1 MRSMS
6 LSFRVRVKDRQRLSV
21 GNRPVDQQLFYQLM
35 LKRIKFF
42 LVILI
47 KIFALLSSG
56 QSLAFIVPLSIIPC
70 LKALKLCTKRNLV
83 ILMKKSWF
91 CHDSAVFVVL
101 KCEQRNYWKKR
112 YNSNKIFL
120 MQKHVR
126 CACLYRHATTAIL
139 TSLIRDNTLLFKCSL
154 VSEVSKSSPKIY
166 YSCILEPISCDFR

>member
-1 MRSMS
+1 MS
-6 LSFRVRVKDRQRLSV
+6 LSFRVRVKDRKRLSV

-83 ILMKKSWF
+83 ILMKKS
-91 CHDSAVFVVL
+91 
-101 KCEQRNYWKKR
+101 
-112 YNSNKIFL
+112 
-120 MQKHVR
+120 
-126 CACLYRHATTAIL
+126 
-139 TSLIRDNTLLFKCSL
+139 
-154 VSEVSKSSPKIY
+154 
-166 YSCILEPISCDFR
+166 